1 MEDGHRLV
9 VVEMPQWDDE
19 QSQQGLR
26 RWIADQGCKVL
37 DVRLV
42 PPFYH
47 VVTEPV
53 ESDPL

>member
-1 MEDGHRLV
+1 MAERRLV

-19 QSQQGLR
+19 ESQQGLR
-26 RWIADQGCKVL
+26 RWIADQGRTVV

-47 VVTEPV
+47 VVTEPDG
-53 ESDPL
+53 S